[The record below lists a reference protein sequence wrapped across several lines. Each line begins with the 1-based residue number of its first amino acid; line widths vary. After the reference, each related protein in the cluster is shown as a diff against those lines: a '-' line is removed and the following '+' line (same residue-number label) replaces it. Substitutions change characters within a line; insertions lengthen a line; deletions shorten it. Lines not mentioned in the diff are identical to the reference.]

1 MQPQAVT
8 LLFAYDAWATERIL
22 GQAAKVSEAE
32 LLAPRPFGQG
42 SLRDTLVHMVSAMWI
57 WRTRCQAGQSPTHF
71 LAAGDFA
78 DIAAVQR
85 RWQTES
91 TAIRD
96 YVAGLSMADLSS
108 TFHYQDTRGNRH
120 QDVLWSILAHVINHS
135 TQHRTE
141 AAAILTTLGYS
152 PGDLD
157 LIVYLRQQG
166 A

>member
-1 MQPQAVT
+1 MQPQEVT
-8 LLFAYDAWATERIL
+8 LLFAYDAWATERIF

-57 WRTRCQAGQSPTHF
+57 WRTRCQEGRSPTQF

-78 DIAAVQR
+78 DITAVQR
-85 RWQTES
+85 RWQVES
-91 TAIRD
+91 AALRD
-96 YVAGLSMADLSS
+96 YVAGLNETDLGG

-120 QDVLWSILAHVINHS
+120 QDQLWSILAHVINHS
-135 TQHRTE
+135 TQHRAE
-141 AAAILTTLGYS
+141 VAAILTTLGYS

-157 LIVYLRQQG
+157 LIVYLRQKG
-166 A
+166 V

>member
-1 MQPQAVT
+1 MQPHEVT
-8 LLFAYDAWATERIL
+8 LLFAYDAWATERIF

-42 SLRDTLVHMVSAMWI
+42 SLRDILVHMMSAMWI

-71 LAAGDFA
+71 LAASDFA
-78 DIAAVQR
+78 DIAAVR
-85 RWQTES
+85 SRWQAES

-96 YVAGLSMADLSS
+96 YVAGLGETDLGG
-108 TFHYQDTRGNRH
+108 TFHYQDTRGNQH
-120 QDVLWSILAHVINHS
+120 QDKLWAILAHVINHS
-135 TQHRTE
+135 TQHRSE

-157 LIVYLRQQG
+157 LIVYLRQK
-166 A
+166 AA